1 MVQQVNLCTASFQP
15 VRQKFGA
22 HSLVLGTVVFLVA
35 GGVASSFWAWS
46 MERSSQLMRQNTAA
60 QVTEIAALKAAIA
73 QSRARAAP
81 VDAALVSQLQE
92 RRNAVML
99 REALI
104 TAVGQGMFKPGQ
116 GHSDRLLMLSQS
128 IPPSVW
134 VTQVQVDEGR
144 FEVAGQTLEPAALN
158 EWVAKLATYPL
169 MQGLKLSG
177 VSVQNISQRGSDALG
192 RAVGQVVP
200 AAGAATSA
208 PAPAAPVR
216 AMWSFKLVNLQPAP
230 APAPAPAPVKGA
242 AAKP

>member
-22 HSLVLGTVVFLVA
+22 HSLVLGMVVFLVA
-35 GGVASSFWAWS
+35 GGVASSLWFWS

-60 QVTEIAALKAAIA
+60 QVTEIASLKAAIA
-73 QSRARAAP
+73 QSRARAGP
-81 VDAALVSQLQE
+81 VDATLVSQLQE
-92 RRNAVML
+92 RRNAVQQ

-104 TAVGQGMFKPGQ
+104 AVVAQGMFKPGQ

-128 IPPSVW
+128 IPALVW

-158 EWVAKLATYPL
+158 DWVASLATYPL

-177 VSVQNISQRGSDALG
+177 VSVENMTQRGNDALG
-192 RAVGQVVP
+192 RAMAQLVP
-200 AAGAATSA
+200 EASGGAS
-208 PAPAAPVR
+208 APAAPAAPAR
-216 AMWSFKLVNLQPAP
+216 PMWSFKLVNLQPAP
-230 APAPAPAPVKGA
+230 ATPTPVKAA